1 MPVKILM
8 PALSPTMTEG
18 NLVKWHKKVGDAV
31 KSGDMIAEIE
41 TDKATMEVEA
51 VDEGIIGKILIAE
64 GTENVPVNSL
74 IAVLLEDGEDA
85 SSLKGFEDAAPVA
98 AAPAAASKVE
108 TPAPSKAVPAAPAPV
123 MPAPKP
129 ATQNDGRILATP
141 LARKVAQDR
150 MIDLSQVQGTGPRGR
165 IIRADLD
172 SAPVGGRSASAPRA
186 MGNVSIT
193 ELDPPVQTQKLSN
206 IRKIIAKR
214 LTEAKQTVPHFY
226 LTVECQL
233 DTLMAVREDMNVGLD
248 KPQRSSVNDYIIKAL
263 ALACRDV
270 PAANASFAEDH
281 IKLYDR
287 VDVSVAVAIP
297 EGLVTPIIRGAELK
311 GLEQISAEMKDLAKR
326 ARDGKLRPE
335 EFQGG
340 TISLSNLGM
349 FGIKDF
355 SAVINPPQGCIL
367 AVGAGEKRVIVKD
380 GQMAIATM
388 MNCTLSVDHRVV
400 DGAIGAQLL
409 EAFKGYIERPWR
421 LFT

>member
-98 AAPAAASKVE
+98 AAPKVE

-123 MPAPKP
+123 MSAPKP
-129 ATQNDGRILATP
+129 TPQNDGRILATP
-141 LARKVAQDR
+141 LARKVAQDK

-193 ELDPPVQTQKLSN
+193 ELDPAVQTQKLSN

-226 LTVECQL
+226 LTIECQL

-311 GLEQISAEMKDLAKR
+311 GLEQISSEMKDLAKR

-367 AVGAGEKRVIVKD
+367 AVGAGEKRVVVKD

-421 LFT
+421 LFA